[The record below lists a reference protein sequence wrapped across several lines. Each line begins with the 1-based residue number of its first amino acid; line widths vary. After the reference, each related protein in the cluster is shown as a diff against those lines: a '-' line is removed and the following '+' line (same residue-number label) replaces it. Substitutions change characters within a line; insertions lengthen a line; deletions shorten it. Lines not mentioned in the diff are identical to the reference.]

1 MDTLFEEYKDKE
13 LANSGVGY
21 FINYLNILE
30 GYKTKI
36 KNLHWAAF
44 GLNIHVKLDDLLGTL
59 DGYQD
64 SIAEDCMGI
73 YGKMAP
79 NVISGVACSHIDPLS
94 TLEGLKEKVITFY
107 DGLEI
112 KAEMSGIKSE
122 TEVFIHDLNKFT
134 YLFKLAKG

>member
-1 MDTLFEEYKDKE
+1 MEEYKEQD
-13 LANSGVGY
+13 LSNSRVGY

-30 GYKTKI
+30 GYKTRI

-44 GLNIHVKLDDLLGTL
+44 ALNIHVKLDDLLDTVN
-59 DGYQD
+59 DYQD

-79 NVISGVACSHIDPLS
+79 NVIRGIGCPHIEPLS
-94 TLEGLKEKVITFY
+94 MLEGLKGAVVEFY
-107 DGLEI
+107 NGLETTAI
-112 KAEMSGIKSE
+112 MSGIKSE
-122 TEVFIHDLNKFT
+122 TEVFIHDLNKYT

>member
-1 MDTLFEEYKDKE
+1 METLISEYQEKE
-13 LANSGVGY
+13 LVNSGVGY

-44 GLNIHVKLDDLLGTL
+44 GLNIHVKLDELLGTI
-59 DGYQD
+59 DSYQD

-79 NVISGVACSHIDPLS
+79 NVISGVPCSHIDPLS
-94 TLEGLKEKVITFY
+94 TLEGLKEKVNTFY
-107 DGLEI
+107 DGLEV
-112 KAEMSGIKSE
+112 KAEMSGIRSE

-134 YLFKLAKG
+134 YLFKLCKG